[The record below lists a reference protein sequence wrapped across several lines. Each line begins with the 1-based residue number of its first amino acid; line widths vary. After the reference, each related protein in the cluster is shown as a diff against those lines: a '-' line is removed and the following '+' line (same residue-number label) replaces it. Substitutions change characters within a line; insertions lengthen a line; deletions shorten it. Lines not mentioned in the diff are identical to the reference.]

1 MKIRQRLAI
10 RFTLISGLLTGVIL
24 VFVYFVTQGFVH
36 ADFVARLNQQTEL
49 ETLLYTKQETGLTL
63 DQINTFGL
71 VQPTVIIYR
80 NNEIVLT
87 RGRKEVPKEWLTTL
101 HRKKVFNTEEGG
113 FTTAGM
119 VHFINGKEHFVF
131 VTAQDVYGQRKLD
144 YELEA
149 FIAGWFISLVLAY
162 YAGLFFS
169 RKALQPVTHVVDEV
183 NKISGENLSHR
194 VPFTKPGNTIERP
207 DEIDE
212 LILTFNDLLKRLE
225 TSFLT
230 QKRFVQNASHELKT
244 PLTAI
249 MAEVELALNRA
260 RKPEEYQRALAVVMQ
275 EAERLEQ
282 TTHGLLVLARLEES
296 GEKSERGVIEL
307 TGLVNETVA
316 TFRTRFPSREIIL
329 HPTNQVAAMYGNQ
342 LLITMAIHNILDNAL
357 KYSSSTVEVRITKK
371 MTEAVIEV
379 QDTGIGIPAAEM
391 DMDKILTPLWRAT
404 NVGVISGSG
413 LGLPLVDRIV
423 KVHHGSLKIVS
434 EEGKGTR
441 CDIIF
446 PLIQE

>member
-10 RFTLISGLLTGVIL
+10 RFTIINGLLTGIIVI
-24 VFVYFVTQGFVH
+24 FVYFVTQGFVH
-36 ADFVARLNQQTEL
+36 ADFIARLNQQTEL
-49 ETLLYTKQETGLTL
+49 ETLLYTKKETGLTL

-80 NNEIVLT
+80 DNEIVLA

-101 HRKKVFNTEEGG
+101 HRRKT
-113 FTTAGM
+113 FTAEQGELSTVGM

-144 YELEA
+144 FELEV
-149 FIAGWFISLVLAY
+149 IVAGWFVSLLLAY

-194 VPFTKPGNTIERP
+194 VPSTKPGDTIERP

-225 TSFLT
+225 ASFLT

-260 RKPEEYQRALAVVMQ
+260 RKPEEYQRALSVVMQ
-275 EAERLEQ
+275 EAEKLEQ
-282 TTHGLLVLARLEES
+282 TTHGLLVLTRLEETA
-296 GEKSERGVIEL
+296 EKSERGVIEL
-307 TGLVNETVA
+307 TGLVNEIVTM
-316 TFRTRFPSREIIL
+316 FRSHFPSRDIIVY
-329 HPTNQVAAMYGNQ
+329 PSNQVAVMHGSQ
-342 LLITMAIHNILDNAL
+342 LLITMAIQNILDNAL
-357 KYSSSTVEVRITKK
+357 KYSSNKVEVRITKK
-371 MTEAVIEV
+371 KDEAVIQV
-379 QDTGIGIPAAEM
+379 QDTGIGIPAA
-391 DMDKILTPLWRAT
+391 DMDKIRTPLVRAT

-413 LGLPLVDRIV
+413 LGLALVDRIV
-423 KVHHGSLKIVS
+423 KVHNGLLEISS
-434 EEGKGTR
+434 EEGKGTN
-441 CDIIF
+441 CSVIF
-446 PLIQE
+446 PLIPE